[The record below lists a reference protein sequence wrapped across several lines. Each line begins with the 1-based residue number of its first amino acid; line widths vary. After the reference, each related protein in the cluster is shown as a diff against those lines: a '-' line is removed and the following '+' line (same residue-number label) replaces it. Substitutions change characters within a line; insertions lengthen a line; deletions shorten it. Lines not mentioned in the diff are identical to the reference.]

1 MQHHALADHR
11 PQVRVPGR
19 VREQLPCAAEELGGL
34 VLPPTLNGEIAEH
47 HVAHGTVGRGLDGR
61 NERQRLGQV
70 RRAGERVDT
79 ADQPLRALVAVGAD
93 AARDDQRLGGI
104 RPGADGGAAPAVPV
118 EAVCQVRVGG
128 GGGGHQVGERGPLV
142 VDQFGG
148 AGVEVAPAGGA
159 DVVGDGGAGH
169 RIREDEGDRAALF
182 APAQHS
188 GGVCGVERRGRVR
201 QPGQCRRLGQGAF
214 RAEDGR
220 RLHEGPGLGGA
231 AVQRA
236 AHGTR
241 SFLRGREPGLPVLPL
256 VAGDLVEQLQ
266 NRTGGAVGVLEQPP
280 RGPRR
285 QVHPDAGEGEL
296 GDVLRPERSHVHGDG
311 TVMVEHLPGA
321 VRDRVR
327 QRVHDHQQDEQL
339 PAVRPADGRRQGLQG
354 LGIGPVGVVDDE
366 DGGIVHQGQQLVR
379 HLHRI
384 TSGGGGLQ
392 QLLDGAPRAPRLPR
406 DTRGRAHLPVVEQ
419 LGESLH
425 QSGLADTRR
434 TLDEGEHG

>member
-1 MQHHALADHR
+1 MEPSGAVSTAGTNVSAWGRSAAPVSASTPRISRCARWSRSGLMPLATISASAASDQAPTAARRRPYRSRRSARSASAVAVADTRWVSAAPSSSTSSAARALRSRQRAGPMSSATAAR
-11 PQVRVPGR
+11 VIGSGKTRVTVPRCSRRRSTPAVCAASSAAVGSASPASAAAWVRVHSGPRTAAASTRAR
-19 VREQLPCAAEELGGL
+19 VSAG
-34 VLPPTLNGEIAEH
+34 
-47 HVAHGTVGRGLDGR
+47 
-61 NERQRLGQV
+61 QRSSV
-70 RRAGERVDT
+70 RRT
-79 ADQPLRALVAVGAD
+79 
-93 AARDDQRLGGI
+93 
-104 RPGADGGAAPAVPV
+104 APARS
-118 EAVCQVRVGG
+118 C
-128 GGGGHQVGERGPLV
+128 
-142 VDQFGG
+142 G
-148 AGVEVAPAGGA
+148 AGN
-159 DVVGDGGAGH
+159 
-169 RIREDEGDRAALF
+169 RAC
-182 APAQHS
+182 QCCHWS
-188 GGVCGVERRGRVR
+188 RGISSSN
-201 QPGQCRRLGQGAF
+201 CRT
-214 RAEDGR
+214 GR
-220 RLHEGPGLGGA
+220 
-231 AVQRA
+231 
-236 AHGTR
+236 
-241 SFLRGREPGLPVLPL
+241 
-256 VAGDLVEQLQ
+256 
-266 NRTGGAVGVLEQPP
+266 GGAVGVLEQPP

-366 DGGIVHQGQQLVR
+366 DGRIVHQGQQLVR